1 MEYSTWRLGD
11 PMQRSLRINVEAQ
24 KQPAELALEEAQE
37 LNKLSTDTIKDGNV
51 REKMNDKLNDRYM
64 VKQLGQNPFLSGS
77 TYLDD
82 LQIQEQ
88 FLRPK
93 SSHSENNE
101 IK

>member
-1 MEYSTWRLGD
+1 
-11 PMQRSLRINVEAQ
+11 
-24 KQPAELALEEAQE
+24 
-37 LNKLSTDTIKDGNV
+37 
-51 REKMNDKLNDRYM
+51 MNDKLNDRYM

-101 IK
+101 VK